1 MTITIFDL
9 LPKNTDFSISNMS
22 LKIENEGTI
31 SYYDIDTLAL
41 KKSNNKISFYG
52 KNNEK
57 NNSTPK
63 FDFILNTTQIIQ
75 ADNTKSFSSKGFLK
89 YYGNSEYIDSN
100 LPFKFRGL
108 SSLSKLQ
115 M

>member
-1 MTITIFDL
+1 MTVTIFDFL
-9 LPKNTDFSISNMS
+9 HNNTDFSISNLA

-63 FDFILNTTQIIQ
+63 FDFVLNATQIIQ
-75 ADNTKSFSSKGFLK
+75 ADNTKNFSSKGFFK
-89 YYGNSEYIDSN
+89 YYGNSDYIYSR
-100 LPFKFRGL
+100 LPF
-108 SSLSKLQ
+108 
-115 M
+115 